1 MDSTRMNEDQTEEL
15 MTPREVAAYLRTGYR
30 RVLDLIA
37 LGELRAYRIG
47 RVFRIS
53 REDLQRYLKSTRV
66 ESPWSNQ
73 GL

>member
-1 MDSTRMNEDQTEEL
+1 MLEPIQKDSRKIADL
-15 MTPREVAAYLRTGYR
+15 LTPSEAAGILRIGYR

-53 REDLQRYLKSTRV
+53 RVELYRYLESTRV
-66 ESPWSNQ
+66 ESPWTR
-73 GL
+73 